1 MNGQTN
7 RKELRHDRHTVS
19 LLTDHMVFAPK
30 YRGKILTGDV
40 AMITE
45 GILCKTCKELGIE
58 IIEIAVNPD
67 HVHIFFKYPPKY
79 SLSFIAKRLKGRTSR
94 ILRKEFPHLRE
105 WCGEHMWAPS
115 CFHGSVGNGWDVVSK
130 YIETQ
135 DHTMLKTL
143 ATGIVLKS
151 GVCDCNMRLFS
162 CSYQA
167 IGDSNNYIYSLKI
180 GAYLE

>member
-1 MNGQTN
+1 MIPPM
-7 RKELRHDRHTVS
+7 KEE
-19 LLTDHMVFAPK
+19 P
-30 YRGKILTGDV
+30 KILTGDV

-45 GILCKTCKELGIE
+45 GILCKTCKELDIE

-94 ILRKEFPHLRE
+94 ILRKEFPHLKE

-135 DHTMLKTL
+135 DVHHAKN
-143 ATGIVLKS
+143 ASYRPHDLKS
-151 GVCDCNMRLFS
+151 GVMVN
-162 CSYQA
+162 CSYLYTQTIPFFDFNA
-167 IGDSNNYIYSLKI
+167 RRIEPFFSNSMQLKI
-180 GAYLE
+180 

>member
-1 MNGQTN
+1 MIPPM
-7 RKELRHDRHTVS
+7 KEE
-19 LLTDHMVFAPK
+19 P
-30 YRGKILTGDV
+30 KILTGDV

-45 GILCKTCKELGIE
+45 GILCKTCKELDIE

-94 ILRKEFPHLRE
+94 ILRKEFPHLKE

-135 DHTMLKTL
+135 DVHHAKN
-143 ATGIVLKS
+143 A
-151 GVCDCNMRLFS
+151 
-162 CSYQA
+162 SYRPRT
-167 IGDSNNYIYSLKI
+167 
-180 GAYLE
+180 

>member
-1 MNGQTN
+1 M
-7 RKELRHDRHTVS
+7 ELRHDMHTVS
-19 LLTDHMVFAPK
+19 LLSDHIVFAPE

-45 GILCKTCKELGIE
+45 GIICKTCKELDIE

-94 ILRKEFPHLRE
+94 ILRKEFPHLKE

-115 CFHGSVGNGWDVVSK
+115 CFHGSVGNGWDVVK
-130 YIETQ
+130 YIEMQ
-135 DHTMLKTL
+135 DVHHAKN
-143 ATGIVLKS
+143 A
-151 GVCDCNMRLFS
+151 
-162 CSYQA
+162 SYRPRP
-167 IGDSNNYIYSLKI
+167 
-180 GAYLE
+180 

>member
-1 MNGQTN
+1 MVSRVGKACSTFIVNRLPAPIHESMNNFTLLLPWIHICRLTYDRHGGNIN

-30 YRGKILTGDV
+30 YREKILIGDV

-45 GILCKTCKELGIE
+45 GIICKTCKELDIE

-94 ILRKEFPHLRE
+94 ILRKEFPHLKE
-105 WCGEHMWAPS
+105 
-115 CFHGSVGNGWDVVSK
+115 
-130 YIETQ
+130 
-135 DHTMLKTL
+135 
-143 ATGIVLKS
+143 
-151 GVCDCNMRLFS
+151 
-162 CSYQA
+162 
-167 IGDSNNYIYSLKI
+167 
-180 GAYLE
+180 

>member
-1 MNGQTN
+1 MDGQT
-7 RKELRHDRHTVS
+7 RMKELRHDRHTVP

-30 YRGKILTGDV
+30 YKGKILTGDV

-67 HVHIFFKYPPKY
+67 HVHVFFKYPPKY

-115 CFHGSVGNGWDVVSK
+115 CFHGSAGNGWDVVSK

-135 DHTMLKTL
+135 DIHQ
-143 ATGIVLKS
+143 A
-151 GVCDCNMRLFS
+151 NNA
-162 CSYQA
+162 SYRPRT
-167 IGDSNNYIYSLKI
+167 
-180 GAYLE
+180 